1 MRILVW
7 HVHGGWMDAFVRG
20 PHEYLIP
27 TTPERDGWGLGRGGR
42 DWGTNAVEIAPE
54 DVADADVDLVV
65 LQRPEEL
72 EVAQRLLG
80 RTDVPTVFVEHNAP
94 RVDVP
99 DSLHPFRDRDDV
111 TIAHVTHWNA
121 LMWDCGSTR
130 TTVVEH
136 GVVDPGALYTGELE
150 RFGAVINEPV
160 RRNRV
165 VGTDLLPRFGAVA
178 PVDVFGMGTE
188 KLAGLGHGDL
198 LVGLGDVKP
207 DPMHAALAQR
217 RAYVHANRWTSLGL
231 SLIESMHMA
240 MPVLVLATTDASRTV
255 PAEAGAIATD
265 VEELVRASR
274 MLLEDPDEAR
284 RRGLVAREAVL
295 ARHALSRFTADW
307 DALLDDVHTEH
318 HARMRTARPER
329 ETETAGAAALPAGGR
344 SS

>member
-20 PHEYLIP
+20 QHEYLIP

-42 DWGTNAVEIAPE
+42 PWGEHVVEIAPE
-54 DVADADVDLVV
+54 DVADAGVDLVV

-80 RTDVPTVFVEHNAP
+80 GRDVPTVFVEHNAP

-99 DSLHPFRDRDDV
+99 NSLHPFRDRADL
-111 TIAHVTHWNA
+111 TIAHVTHWND

-136 GVVDPGALYTGELE
+136 GVVDPGPLYTGELA

-160 RRNRV
+160 RRGRV

-188 KLAGLGHGDL
+188 KLVELGHGDR
-198 LVGLGDVKP
+198 LVGMGDVKP

-231 SLIESMHMA
+231 SLIETMHMA
-240 MPVLVLATTDASRTV
+240 MPVLVLATTDAARTV

-265 VEELVRASR
+265 VEDLVRASR
-274 MLLEDPDEAR
+274 LLVDDPEEAR

-295 ARHALSRFTADW
+295 ARHALARFTTDW
-307 DALLDDVHTEH
+307 DTLLADVTAEH
-318 HARMRTARPER
+318 AARHRAAPVGVGSSA
-329 ETETAGAAALPAGGR
+329 TAGED
-344 SS
+344 S